1 VFLIAKSSST
11 LIAESRAELLLQWWN
26 GAKRREYEAYSIQ
39 NMMGEYKRCGHLE
52 GNIFDFT
59 DKEDIQEHCGVT
71 VKLPI
76 TISILPPFY

>member
-1 VFLIAKSSST
+1 
-11 LIAESRAELLLQWWN
+11 
-26 GAKRREYEAYSIQ
+26 
-39 NMMGEYKRCGHLE
+39 MMGEYKRCGHLE